1 MTKNL
6 DARLADLGLATQI
19 EEVGTA
25 AAASTRSHGGGTR
38 GYQAP
43 EVATKKFTTKA
54 DMYSLCQMYFEMAV
68 GKRPVLED
76 GVRITPDTLGPLE
89 AKDDKATLSLMQFM
103 LKVDSA
109 ERPTA
114 AEAVSRIK
122 LILSRMNL
130 IERGI
135 HVDYQAEQHVVAEQD
150 IVNSKSMSASEW
162 ISRRVSPVNRFEAAS
177 TCDELVA
184 KAAQPSEAEML
195 AEFINHPL
203 LDLVAADALLSAKG
217 AVAQLVRVA
226 ADEATPAETRVIL
239 LDGVLCRTLA
249 LSAAAHRDGDALNA
263 CLAMLA
269 SSDTPPR
276 VRVAASKLLF
286 AKCDD
291 ADATRR
297 KEAVAR
303 LTLQPGDDVAA
314 AARTLAGIVRRRE
327 DIAGFVTFGGA
338 YELAVRLEQTPG
350 QMAMLVWMRRAC

>member
-1 MTKNL
+1 MRLPPTIDSRYVSALSLAVILTKNL

-25 AAASTRSHGGGTR
+25 AAATTRSHGGGTR

-76 GVRITPDTLGPLE
+76 GVRITPGTLGPLE

-122 LILSRMNL
+122 LILSRINL

-150 IVNSKSMSASEW
+150 VMNSKSMSAFEW
-162 ISRRVSPVNRFEAAS
+162 ISQRISAAGPP
-177 TCDELVA
+177 
-184 KAAQPSEAEML
+184 QPSPTVPSGSASL
-195 AEFINHPL
+195 AGGAAFPAISSPRGNSRNFCSVHFPPVL
-203 LDLVAADALLSAKG
+203 LTSQPPCHIAGSG
-217 AVAQLVRVA
+217 
-226 ADEATPAETRVIL
+226 TPSGPAEAKNTL
-239 LDGVLCRTLA
+239 LPLRGLIDSAWLPARHCASHSANSEA
-249 LSAAAHRDGDALNA
+249 LKQ
-263 CLAMLA
+263 
-269 SSDTPPR
+269 PR
-276 VRVAASKLLF
+276 S
-286 AKCDD
+286 
-291 ADATRR
+291 
-297 KEAVAR
+297 
-303 LTLQPGDDVAA
+303 
-314 AARTLAGIVRRRE
+314 
-327 DIAGFVTFGGA
+327 GGA
-338 YELAVRLEQTPG
+338 NRIRSPA
-350 QMAMLVWMRRAC
+350 